1 MALATKHLVRFLIL
15 VIQAFSYLIL
25 ILKLPRYVAR
35 SENLGGE
42 LYVGAKNLGPPA
54 SPLPTLAKSE
64 VLRELSQLTFAFLG
78 IFDHILTCHCLHF
91 YCNKFSILL
100 TTYPPLNANVMG
112 EGSPSQ
118 RLLNRWT
125 VH

>member
-25 ILKLPRYVAR
+25 ISKLTKHVAR

-42 LYVGAKNLGPPA
+42 LYVGAKNLGP
-54 SPLPTLAKSE
+54 LPHPFQHAGLAKSE

-78 IFDHILTCHCLHF
+78 IF
-91 YCNKFSILL
+91 
-100 TTYPPLNANVMG
+100 
-112 EGSPSQ
+112 
-118 RLLNRWT
+118 
-125 VH
+125 